1 MPEQC
6 RQVLNLLFKNMKIFS
21 VLLVLAAFS
30 ASAFAQDWRKMTE
43 DELKKSVPEKA
54 PVIKENIETE
64 FRTAAGISDG
74 KTEIFGVVII
84 TAGYEADGKFTHFLR
99 LGTKLKID
107 KLSLKSGD
115 YIFGYKRLNADS
127 LRVSFYNAKNGKIVG
142 STTAQVERKK
152 GAIYSLLIEPP
163 IEKKGK
169 IYIGRFSFAYNLD

>member
-1 MPEQC
+1 MKK
-6 RQVLNLLFKNMKIFS
+6 LHILLICLVFS
-21 VLLVLAAFS
+21 V
-30 ASAFAQDWRKMTE
+30 SAFAQDWRKMSE

-64 FRTAAGISDG
+64 FRTASGISDG
-74 KTEIFGVVII
+74 KTEILGVVII

-99 LGTKLKID
+99 IGTKIKVD

-115 YIFGYKRLNADS
+115 YVFGYKRLNADS
-127 LRVSFYNAKNGKIVG
+127 LRVSFYNAKNGKLVG
-142 STTAQVERKK
+142 TTIAQVERKK

-169 IYIGRFSFAYNLD
+169 VYIGRFSFAYNLD

>member
-1 MPEQC
+1 MKKIHI
-6 RQVLNLLFKNMKIFS
+6 LLICLVFS
-21 VLLVLAAFS
+21 VSV
-30 ASAFAQDWRKMTE
+30 FAQQDWRKMSE

-64 FRTAAGISDG
+64 FRTASGISDG
-74 KTEIFGVVII
+74 KTEILGVVII
-84 TAGYEADGKFTHFLR
+84 TAGYEADGKYTHFLR
-99 LGTKLKID
+99 IGTKIKVD

-115 YIFGYKRLNADS
+115 YVFGYKRLNADS
-127 LRVSFYNAKNGKIVG
+127 LRVTFYNAKNGKIVG